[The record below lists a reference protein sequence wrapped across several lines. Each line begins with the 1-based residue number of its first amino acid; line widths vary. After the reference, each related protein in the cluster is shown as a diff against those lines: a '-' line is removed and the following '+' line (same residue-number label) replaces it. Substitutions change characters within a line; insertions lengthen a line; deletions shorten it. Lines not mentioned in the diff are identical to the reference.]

1 MESWM
6 EEERKG
12 RKEGRKGAEKAE
24 SLADGR
30 VSALDPPSSLPF
42 RPSFPSIPN
51 FRNFGIGKT
60 LTR

>member
-1 MESWM
+1 M
-6 EEERKG
+6 EEERK
-12 RKEGRKGAEKAE
+12 GRKGAEKAE

-42 RPSFPSIPN
+42 RPSFPAIPN